1 MPKSGHQISENRHF
15 MKIYTTDTDAP
26 IYPQKCMY
34 KYLTFLIFNLILMLI
49 STLVYHVPQFLGK
62 FNFLYDIGV
71 AQVERKIFEHRQAFF
86 GSTNRNVGKNRQN
99 ISKRVFT
106 LLLSISIG
114 PPFWKKKYY
123 NKLAFRLI
131 ISFSFYQILKRE
143 NRMLWTDVE
152 EITRVK
158 DHIGKKQNSQ
168 TKSIVICEI

>member
-1 MPKSGHQISENRHF
+1 MMPKSGHQISENRHF

-26 IYPQKCMY
+26 IYPQKCLY

-49 STLVYHVPQFLGK
+49 STLVG
-62 FNFLYDIGV
+62 
-71 AQVERKIFEHRQAFF
+71 
-86 GSTNRNVGKNRQN
+86 GKNRQN
-99 ISKRVFT
+99 ISKQVFT

-114 PPFWKKKYY
+114 PPFWKKKY

-143 NRMLWTDVE
+143 NRMLWADVE